1 MNEIDLMKEL
11 RHPNLI
17 EFIEIHESKNSVYLV
32 LELLK
37 GGELYNQVT
46 MMKHLSI

>member
-1 MNEIDLMKEL
+1 MREL
-11 RHPNLI
+11 DHPNLI
-17 EFIEIHESKNSVYLV
+17 QFVELHESKNSVYLV

-46 MMKHLSI
+46 